1 MKKLIVCLILF
12 FFGEGVAQ
20 AVPMYYT
27 FEGTPNETITTST
40 YTFVIDLDELDY
52 SNPRWG
58 TFPRWEEFA
67 EDYCLVNYGYVF
79 IDGIKKEWSEL
90 IDVSYDY
97 PEDDL
102 ILMAFLK
109 FGGFVAEDYGAHFI
123 YEFEVGDWFNIA
135 RDWSETLDMERNQRL
150 VLTSITQN
158 NPIPEPCTFFL
169 LGSGLIGVVVFK
181 RKCKKP

>member
-1 MKKLIVCLILF
+1 M
-12 FFGEGVAQ
+12 AQ

-58 TFPRWEEFA
+58 TFPGWEERA
-67 EDYCLVNYGYVF
+67 EDYALVNHGQVF
-79 IDGIKKEWSEL
+79 IDGQRKEWSEL
-90 IDVSYDY
+90 LSVSYNYYAY
-97 PEDDL
+97 PDDL
-102 ILMAFLK
+102 AICMAFLK
-109 FGGFVAEDYGAHFI
+109 FGDFVAEDYNARVI
-123 YEFEVGDWFNIA
+123 YEFEVGDWLNIA

-181 RKCKKP
+181 RKCKKS